1 VAICGV
7 IISIFS
13 VYVYFN
19 TVNIRKDAFYDR
31 LMQRVDLS
39 VQLLNKS
46 YISGSDS
53 INQSEHD
60 KKWSKDH
67 EEEIVVYKSTKE
79 FFYINEYKPAQFDYS
94 KILRQLDQSLEVEM
108 KTGERQ
114 YVGCRKLIGKQYVKI
129 IVSGVDIIGRKLFK
143 DLRITLLTACLASLL
158 LIVLSGLFFTR
169 NIFAPINKIINFTE
183 KMSGSGLHLRVPI
196 PSRAKGELV
205 KLASTIND
213 SLSRIETAFYVQK
226 SFVDH
231 ASHELKTPITALTG
245 ELELALMK
253 DRTNEDYRKLI
264 SASLEDARRLSAL
277 VDQLLLLAQT
287 TAIQTLPSK
296 QVLRV
301 DELVLD
307 FLERISQKF
316 KQNKI
321 EFSLDDFGIDDN
333 MFQVEGNEQLL
344 SVAIGNILDNA
355 IKYNSEG
362 SSVHFGLSRADG
374 FVNIR
379 IEDHGIGI
387 SDLEMKNIFEP
398 FYRSEKVQKKEGF
411 GIGLPLARRIIE
423 LHNGKMEIQ
432 SKDGIG
438 TTVLINLI
446 AANIPG
452 EKALNTSPQ

>member
-1 VAICGV
+1 
-7 IISIFS
+7 
-13 VYVYFN
+13 
-19 TVNIRKDAFYDR
+19 
-31 LMQRVDLS
+31 
-39 VQLLNKS
+39 
-46 YISGSDS
+46 
-53 INQSEHD
+53 
-60 KKWSKDH
+60 
-67 EEEIVVYKSTKE
+67 
-79 FFYINEYKPAQFDYS
+79 
-94 KILRQLDQSLEVEM
+94 
-108 KTGERQ
+108 
-114 YVGCRKLIGKQYVKI
+114 
-129 IVSGVDIIGRKLFK
+129 
-143 DLRITLLTACLASLL
+143 
-158 LIVLSGLFFTR
+158 
-169 NIFAPINKIINFTE
+169 
-183 KMSGSGLHLRVPI
+183 
-196 PSRAKGELV
+196 
-205 KLASTIND
+205 
-213 SLSRIETAFYVQK
+213 
-226 SFVDH
+226 
-231 ASHELKTPITALTG
+231 
-245 ELELALMK
+245 
-253 DRTNEDYRKLI
+253 
-264 SASLEDARRLSAL
+264 L